1 MNFMQN
7 VITLENISKTY
18 NTGKTKVQA
27 LKNIYLNV
35 EKGDFLSIV
44 GASGSGK
51 STLMN
56 IIGCLDTADEG
67 NYFLL
72 DKNVSLMKEKTLS
85 ELRRKSIGFIF
96 QKFNLI
102 PTLDAFENV
111 SLPLIYSKTSKKDRE
126 IRVEKALDA
135 VGLLSRANHKPSELS
150 GGQQQRVA
158 IARAIVTE
166 PEILLADEP
175 TGNLDSKSAEQIM
188 NLLLELNQN
197 GKTIVLITHDG
208 KTASFSKR
216 KATVLDGEI
225 SF

>member
-1 MNFMQN
+1 MQN
-7 VITLENISKTY
+7 VITLKNISKTY
-18 NTGKTKVQA
+18 NTGKTKVEA
-27 LKNIYLNV
+27 LKNISLNV
-35 EKGDFLSIV
+35 EKGEFLSII

-72 DKNVSLMKEKTLS
+72 GKNVSLMKEKTLS

-111 SLPLIYSKTSKKDRE
+111 ALPLIYSKTIKKDRE
-126 IRVEKALDA
+126 DRVKSALCA

-150 GGQQQRVA
+150 GGQQQRIA

-188 NLLLELNQN
+188 NLLASLNQN
-197 GKTIVLITHDG
+197 GKTIVLITHDS

-216 KATVLDGEI
+216 KITVLDGKI